1 VTSPTSL
8 TRHAALERLLRPRA
22 IALIGA
28 SERSIWSNSAYENLQ
43 RFKYEGS
50 VYLVNRHGGTVYGKP
65 AVTSLGDIGE
75 PIDAALLMVPAAA
88 ILATMAD
95 LQAAGVAGAVVL
107 SSGFAEA
114 GSAGEARQRELTRAA
129 REAGIRLLG
138 PNCLGFVNFVDATP
152 IWTMAARRQP
162 SNAALAIVSQSGA
175 TAGQIGAFAHQ
186 QRIGLTYI
194 VSTGNEADV
203 GVAEIIDYLADEPR
217 TRAIAL
223 FIESVREPQRFAEAI
238 RRAQAAGKAVIALKV
253 GSNPATARAAQAH
266 TGALVGDDR
275 VFSAVCLQLGL
286 VRVDSIEDL
295 VIAGDLMAQ
304 VGPVHRDGLGLVAM
318 SGGLCEVAADRAESA
333 GVPLT
338 QLTLESEK
346 ALREFLPD
354 FATAANPL
362 DITGAAILEPHLL
375 ARALEVMRRDPG
387 LGIVACLFDAPNG
400 AEAVPWTGNV
410 IRHIAQGFA
419 GEGARGVLLSHAV
432 AGVSKEG
439 AAVVAESGVV
449 YSGGGLHHGLKAIGK
464 LIEWSRLCRAGV
476 RRTIPPIE
484 VIRPPPAL
492 ESERTVLG
500 FLESRGVPM
509 VPATLVRSEAEA
521 IAAAR
526 RFGGRTVL
534 KIASAQIQHKT
545 EVGGVAL
552 DLDGDEAVSSAY
564 REMLQSVAKVR
575 PDALIDGVLVSP
587 MRRGRV
593 ELFVGVKR
601 DAQWGPVIAVG
612 LGGVWVEALDDTSLR
627 TLPVVANDV
636 LEMLAELR
644 GSKLL
649 DGFRGAPSVDRLAV
663 ADAIVRI
670 GYCAL
675 ELGPDLLSLE
685 INPLS
690 VSGSTVE
697 ALDALLIWNRSTLQP
712 ASERAG

>member
-1 VTSPTSL
+1 MTSPISKPS
-8 TRHAALERLLRPRA
+8 HGALERLLRPRA

-28 SERSIWSNSAYENLQ
+28 TERSVWSNSAYENLL

-50 VYLVNRHGGTVYGKP
+50 LHLVNRNGGTVYGKAAIP
-65 AVTSLGDIGE
+65 SLVDIGE
-75 PIDAALLMVPAAA
+75 RIDTALLMVPAEA
-88 ILATMAD
+88 ILTSIAD
-95 LQAAGVAGAVVL
+95 LRAAGVAGAVVL
-107 SSGFAEA
+107 SSGFAET
-114 GSAGEARQRELTRAA
+114 GSGGEARQRELTRVA

-152 IWTMAARRQP
+152 IWAMAARRQP
-162 SNAALAIVSQSGA
+162 NNAALAVVSQSGA
-175 TAGQIGAFAHQ
+175 TAGQIAAFTHQ
-186 QRIGLTYI
+186 QRIGLTYM

-223 FIESVREPQRFAEAI
+223 FIESVREPQRFVEAV

-266 TGALVGDDR
+266 TAALVGDDR
-275 VFSAVCLQLGL
+275 VFSAVCRQLGL

-295 VIAGDLMAQ
+295 AIAGDLMAK
-304 VGPVHRDGLGLVAM
+304 VGPVHRDGVGLVAM

-333 GVPLT
+333 GTPLT
-338 QLTLESEK
+338 HLTPESEK
-346 ALREFLPD
+346 ALREVLPS
-354 FATAANPL
+354 FARAANPL
-362 DITGAAILEPHLL
+362 DITGAAILEPGLL
-375 ARALEVMRRDPG
+375 TRALKVMRSDPG
-387 LGIVACLFDAPNG
+387 LGIVACLFDAPIG

-410 IRHIAQGFA
+410 IRHIAEGFA
-419 GEGARGVLLSHAV
+419 GEGARGLLLSHAV

-439 AAVVAESGVV
+439 AGVVAENGVA

-464 LIEWSRLCRAGV
+464 LIEWSRLCRAA
-476 RRTIPPIE
+476 RSRTITPIE
-484 VIRPPPAL
+484 EIRPRPAL
-492 ESERTVLG
+492 ESERAVLG
-500 FLESRGVPM
+500 FLASRGVPV

-526 RFGGRTVL
+526 SFCGPSVL

-545 EVGGVAL
+545 EVRGVAL
-552 DLDGDEAVSSAY
+552 DLAGDEAVSSAY
-564 REMLQSVAKVR
+564 REMREWVAKVR

-593 ELFVGVKR
+593 ELFVGVRR

-612 LGGVWVEALDDTSLR
+612 LGGVWVEALNDTSLC
-627 TLPVVANDV
+627 TLPVAANDV
-636 LEMLAELR
+636 LEMLGELR

-649 DGFRGAPSVDRLAV
+649 DGFRGAPSVDRLAL
-663 ADAIVRI
+663 ANAIVGI
-670 GYCAL
+670 GNCAL

-697 ALDALLIWNRSTLQP
+697 ALDALVIWNQSAPESAR
-712 ASERAG
+712 